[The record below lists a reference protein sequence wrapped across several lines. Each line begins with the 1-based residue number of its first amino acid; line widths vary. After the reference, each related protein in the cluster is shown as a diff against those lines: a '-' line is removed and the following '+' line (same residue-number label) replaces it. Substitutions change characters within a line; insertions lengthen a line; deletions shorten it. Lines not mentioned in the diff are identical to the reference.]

1 MKLWTVHTHN
11 TATVPG
17 ADEAPFVSDPKRRRE
32 KILNSI
38 TATQAFSRKGL
49 WGIVLFLSASLLASY
64 LQNYGLTSCLSPE
77 IRDMLGPAPL
87 TVLID
92 ILLAVSTVS
101 SLINIAGRITEGDK
115 PQRTWSHVG
124 FRILFYGLY
133 FISDALSAH
142 ILLVFVTGIL
152 VLGLEQYA
160 LWFYASRTI
169 RDERQLLGVLGQ

>member
-1 MKLWTVHTHN
+1 MKLWTIN
-11 TATVPG
+11 KNNESTVPV
-17 ADEAPFVSDPKRRRE
+17 ADDAPFVSDPVWRRE
-32 KILNSI
+32 KILKAINSI
-38 TATQAFSRKGL
+38 QAHSRKGL
-49 WGIVLFLSASLLASY
+49 WGILFFLSASVVAFY
-64 LQNYGLTSCLSPE
+64 FRDYGLTSCLSPE
-77 IRDMLGPAPL
+77 IREILGPAPF

-101 SLINIAGRITEGDK
+101 SLINIAGRINEGDK
-115 PQRTWSHVG
+115 PRRTWSHVG

-142 ILLVFVTGIL
+142 VLVVFITGIL

-169 RDERQLLGVLGQ
+169 RNEQQLLGALGQ